1 LHKFQIQEDFW
12 VRGFRAFVLEGS
24 LKISEQD
31 LDAESWFETSS
42 GEEHQGLSSKTGSL
56 IFAKISAK
64 N

>member
-1 LHKFQIQEDFW
+1 MAHVNLPAPL
-12 VRGFRAFVLEGS
+12 RT
-24 LKISEQD
+24 EQD